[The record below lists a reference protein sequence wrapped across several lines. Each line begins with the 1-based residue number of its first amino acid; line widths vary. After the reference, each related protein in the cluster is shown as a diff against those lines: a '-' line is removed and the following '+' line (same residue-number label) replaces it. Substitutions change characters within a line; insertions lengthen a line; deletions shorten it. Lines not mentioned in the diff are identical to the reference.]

1 MSFRFGFVKRRLGR
15 VAVLAASGLALL
27 GSAGKAQEGLDP
39 SDIWYRGFLLVQ
51 AAEELENQK
60 QYLGALNKLT
70 EAQPLYNHLAQAFPE
85 FQPEI
90 VRERRH
96 LIANKRD
103 ELKQVMRAQN
113 NRVASGNPTSPG
125 VSTPIAPP
133 NVISP
138 NPEFG
143 NGSSR
148 PRVNEG
154 TPVIPPPP
162 VSQNYGARSR
172 DMEVESGNSEFA
184 LPSWSDGSS
193 QALPRVTQTPG
204 MPRVQTQRT
213 PSVGSIANS
222 LHEDLSRKDS
232 LIDWLNDENQKL
244 RQELAQRERSLED
257 TKAELAQARASR
269 EELIRQIQRE
279 EQNGIGLEAQKR
291 IDQLKSLL
299 RDATDQLEE
308 VTKQNEQLV
317 AALSHSQQEMK
328 KLRDRVDELEK
339 ERDNL
344 AEIVRGEGNGGRA
357 LKELMQR
364 NQELSQ
370 QLDRAEQLASSLS
383 ELNKSKDE
391 DIALLKAEITKVKI
405 ERDQLLAENLRHQ
418 QEIESSLRKLELL
431 SDGLTA
437 EEKAAL
443 KTASPMERQEN
454 ELLRSIV
461 LKQLRRQAQM
471 KQAKELLLSQLD
483 KVGAR
488 SETLLGLVE
497 DMATGSQLTEEEKKL
512 FKSPQF
518 QEIVEAATESES
530 YEVGPP
536 APTSGNP
543 EVAETGD
550 SVSATLI
557 APGTG
562 PAADGVIRNQKVS
575 VELAQID
582 KSARLDFQEGRL
594 SEAEAGFLEYL
605 RFRPKSVSCLCNL
618 GVLKTSL
625 KNYSEAEYYL
635 EKALA
640 IDKESGL
647 AHYLLGRVYFLQGK
661 LDDALAKL
669 EEGITHDPQNAKAHN
684 SVGVI
689 STHKG
694 WVSRAERAFTNAVSI
709 DPKYGDAH
717 FNLAVLHATKDNPDP
732 KAAEK
737 HYFEALHLGVPR
749 DAEIEE
755 FLKEAEAGLSAIGM
769 R

>member
-1 MSFRFGFVKRRLGR
+1 M
-15 VAVLAASGLALL
+15 LAASVSVFV
-27 GSAGKAQEGLDP
+27 GSPLKSQEGLDP

-51 AAEELENQK
+51 AAEELEEQK

-70 EAQPLYNHLAQAFPE
+70 EAQPLFNHLAQAFPE

-96 LIANKRD
+96 LIAEKRD
-103 ELKQVMRAQN
+103 EMKQVMRA
-113 NRVASGNPTSPG
+113 NRNQPATPAVPPPGFPPNGGSPQAVPPQGVPTQIPPATAVPSNPGYAQGGNPYPSQG
-125 VSTPIAPP
+125 S
-133 NVISP
+133 
-138 NPEFG
+138 NPA
-143 NGSSR
+143 
-148 PRVNEG
+148 
-154 TPVIPPPP
+154 TPPP
-162 VSQNYGARSR
+162 VASSYGARSR
-172 DMEVESGNSEFA
+172 DMEVISEDTEFA
-184 LPSWSDGSS
+184 LPSWNEGSS
-193 QALPRVTQTPG
+193 QALPRVTQTTG
-204 MPRVQTQRT
+204 MPRVETQRA
-213 PSVGSIANS
+213 PSVGAIANS

-232 LIDWLNDENQKL
+232 LINWLNDENQKL
-244 RQELAQRERSLED
+244 RRELASRERKLDDME
-257 TKAELAQARASR
+257 AELAKTRASR
-269 EELIRQIQRE
+269 EELLRQIRNE
-279 EQNGIGLEAQKR
+279 ERNGVGLEAQKR

-299 RDATDQLEE
+299 RDATDQLQE
-308 VTKQNEQLV
+308 VTDQNEQLV
-317 AALSHSQQEMK
+317 AALSHSQNEMK
-328 KLRDRVDELEK
+328 KLRDRVAELEK

-364 NQELSQ
+364 NQQLSE

-391 DIALLKAEITKVKI
+391 DIALLKSEITKVKI
-405 ERDQLLAENLRHQ
+405 ERDRLLSENLRHQ

-431 SDGLTA
+431 SDGLSA

-443 KTASPMERQEN
+443 ETASPMERQEN

-518 QEIVEAATESES
+518 QEIVEAATASPSTEM
-530 YEVGPP
+530 GPP
-536 APTSGNP
+536 APVPNAP
-543 EVAETGD
+543 EVVSNGE
-550 SVSATLI
+550 SVSDTLI
-557 APGTG
+557 APAAGP

-640 IDKESGL
+640 IDSESGL

-689 STHKG
+689 STQKG

-737 HYFEALHLGVPR
+737 HYFEALHLGIPR
-749 DAEIEE
+749 DAAIEE